1 MDPEITYIRSTSMEE
16 PQRESRRNL
25 MQINGNFEWLK
36 TALFLGILF
45 VAGFLAIRIIGPL
58 IFSDYVPAILGLS
71 SDDADSMAPID
82 VEPSDGSPREE
93 GSATQTEPNPA
104 DDTDTNSETDMTGTD
119 LAEDLAVEPA
129 NGAGEADDAGVVV
142 EDDENT
148 AGKSE
153 SSAEDGS
160 VQATQ
165 NNFELYVV
173 RPNDTLTSIGATF
186 GVSIEEIIAAN
197 EFLNP
202 HYLQL
207 GQEINI
213 PIN

>member
-93 GSATQTEPNPA
+93 DSATQTEPNPA
-104 DDTDTNSETDMTGTD
+104 VETDTTGTD
-119 LAEDLAVEPA
+119 LAEDPAVDPA
-129 NGAGEADDAGVVV
+129 NGAGEADDAGVMV

-165 NNFELYVV
+165 DNFELYVV